1 MDHLNAATSNSITT
15 NTTFTVGDFCLNA
28 AKSSPPVAT
37 STTSTAGDDRVN
49 AAGSSPPTATST
61 TSAAGGDNNDRI
73 NAVKN
78 PKKRMAPERSATD
91 IRNDILPVGKK
102 VKTKTSLVTTMNID
116 GASMPGVGR
125 RFVAAKSLV
134 TTMNNDGAS
143 MPGMGRRLGDD
154 GDHPTTSPNTSVDYN
169 DMPLDK
175 FVKIFIEIGTGLI
188 NPLAQDDLKVEQEKN
203 NMWFKGLSCAISLQQ
218 GNFTMTP
225 IGYSEKNGKECNKIR
240 VKYPKVGTPKQ
251 GYTDELVLLKKDHSE
266 EAYRAMFFDPNV
278 KTEYMMPQQ
287 LACFSP
293 LLFWSLVKH
302 HMIDGDAQ
310 SIEQVAV
317 ELIPENP
324 NWHFLDSRW
333 RVRKQSAKARENLRQ
348 AFIEKDDSESIE
360 DDGDF
365 PLFNWSEFMHDPV
378 DFPSLQLCMDTN
390 EKSSD
395 SERWSKILVKNGVK
409 DYKMLYNLKSCDVYR
424 QFNPDNSKGSIPTEE
439 KIKQWIKNAQNMLL
453 RGVIF
458 IIVGSDADVYNLLKE
473 KHLFGVQL
481 ICGYEKRPKELLI
494 AMYGKKK
501 YTKKKILEATEW
513 CADAMSAM
521 EHVPDLGNYDA
532 YYQVENDRDS
542 IENDDDFP
550 LFNWSEFMNDP
561 VDFPS
566 LQLCMDTNEKS
577 SDSERWS
584 KILVKNGVKDYKM
597 LYNLKSCDVYRQFNP
612 DNSKGSIPTEEK
624 IKQWIK
630 NAQNMLLRGVIFIIV
645 GSDAD
650 VYNLLKEKHLFGVQL
665 ICGYE
670 KRPKELLIAMYG
682 KKKYTKKK
690 ILEATEW
697 CADAM
702 SAMEHVPDLGNYDT
716 YHRVDWS
723 NFGVGNDRPDAM
735 YYCISDK
742 NSPSPHEEIWRSAL
756 AEKQVRN
763 PKALSMLNSC
773 DVEKILKA
781 YGLDVDIPV
790 EGIIN
795 QWIENAKEMTS
806 RDIIYHIVDNDDD
819 VYRLLMNIIRSSP
832 VKNLLLHASDPTKLL
847 RTMYDNLEMSFSID
861 DMNKARG
868 WFLDAKSAIVHM
880 PWIKNLD

>member
-188 NPLAQDDLKVEQEKN
+188 NPLAQDDLKVEQEKS

-218 GNFTMTP
+218 GNFTMTQ

-240 VKYPKVGTPKQ
+240 VKYPKVGTPGQ

-278 KTEYMMPQQ
+278 KTEYMMPQH

-302 HMIDGDAQ
+302 HLIDGDSQ

-390 EKSSD
+390 KKSSD
-395 SERWSKILVKNGVK
+395 AERWSKILVKNGVK
-409 DYKMLYNLKSCDVYR
+409 DYKTLYNLKSCDVYR

-521 EHVPDLGNYDA
+521 
-532 YYQVENDRDS
+532 
-542 IENDDDFP
+542 
-550 LFNWSEFMNDP
+550 
-561 VDFPS
+561 
-566 LQLCMDTNEKS
+566 K
-577 SDSERWS
+577 
-584 KILVKNGVKDYKM
+584 
-597 LYNLKSCDVYRQFNP
+597 
-612 DNSKGSIPTEEK
+612 
-624 IKQWIK
+624 
-630 NAQNMLLRGVIFIIV
+630 
-645 GSDAD
+645 
-650 VYNLLKEKHLFGVQL
+650 
-665 ICGYE
+665 
-670 KRPKELLIAMYG
+670 
-682 KKKYTKKK
+682 
-690 ILEATEW
+690 
-697 CADAM
+697 
-702 SAMEHVPDLGNYDT
+702 HVPDLGNYDT

-781 YGLDVDIPV
+781 YSLDVDIPV

-861 DMNKARG
+861 YMNKARG